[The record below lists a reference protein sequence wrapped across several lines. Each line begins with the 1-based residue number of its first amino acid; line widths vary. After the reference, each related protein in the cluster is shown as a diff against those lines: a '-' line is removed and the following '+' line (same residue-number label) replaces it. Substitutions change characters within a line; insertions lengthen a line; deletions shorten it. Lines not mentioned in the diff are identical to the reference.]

1 MPIIDEKFKEY
12 IPLLEGTIQI
22 IKEMGIHIEE
32 MRERH
37 VKVVLPL
44 APNMN
49 HIGTMYA
56 GSLFTVGEY
65 LGGPMFFAS
74 FDHTKYYP
82 IVKALSIQYRR
93 PATTDVTVER
103 RLSEEEVEAVRKE
116 ADAKGKADWKMDL
129 ELKDKSG
136 QVCCFMQGVWQMRR
150 M

>member
-1 MPIIDEKFKEY
+1 MPIINEKFKGY
-12 IPLLEGTIQI
+12 IPRLEGTIQI

-44 APNMN
+44 APNIN

-93 PATTDVTVER
+93 PATTDVTVEAS
-103 RLSEEEVEAVRKE
+103 LSEEEVEAVQKE

-150 M
+150 R

>member
-32 MRERH
+32 MRDRY

-44 APNMN
+44 APNLN

-65 LGGPMFFAS
+65 LGGPMFVAS

-93 PATTDVTVER
+93 PATTDVTVEAS
-103 RLSEEEVEAVRKE
+103 LSKEEVAAVQKE
-116 ADAKGKADWKMDL
+116 ADANGKADWKMDL

-136 QVCCFMQGVWQMRR
+136 QVCCLMQGVWQMRST
-150 M
+150 

>member
-32 MRERH
+32 MHERH

-44 APNMN
+44 APNIN

-82 IVKALSIQYRR
+82 IVKALSIQYHR
-93 PATTDVTVER
+93 PATTDVTVEAS
-103 RLSEEEVEAVRKE
+103 LSEEEVEAVQKE

>member
-1 MPIIDEKFKEY
+1 MPIIDNKFKEY

-32 MRERH
+32 MRDRY

-44 APNMN
+44 APNIN

-65 LGGPMFFAS
+65 IGGPIFFAS

-93 PATTDVTVER
+93 PATTDVTVEAS
-103 RLSEEEVEAVRKE
+103 LSKEDVEAVQRE
-116 ADAKGKADWKMDL
+116 ADAKGKAAWKMDL
-129 ELKDKSG
+129 ELQDKSG
-136 QVCCFMQGVWQMRR
+136 QVCCLMQGVWQMRR
-150 M
+150 T

>member
-82 IVKALSIQYRR
+82 IVKALFIQYRR
-93 PATTDVTVER
+93 PATTDVTVEAS
-103 RLSEEEVEAVRKE
+103 LSEEEVEAVRKE

>member
-1 MPIIDEKFKEY
+1 MPIIDDKFKEF

-32 MRERH
+32 MRDRY

-44 APNMN
+44 APNIN

-65 LGGPMFFAS
+65 LGGPMFVAS

-93 PATTDVTVER
+93 PVTTDVTVEAS
-103 RLSEEEVEAVRKE
+103 LSEEEVAAIQSE

-129 ELKDKSG
+129 ELKDESG
-136 QVCCFMQGVWQMRR
+136 QVCCLMQGVWQMRR
-150 M
+150 T

>member
-22 IKEMGIHIEE
+22 IKEMDIHIEE
-32 MRERH
+32 MRDRY

-44 APNMN
+44 APNIN

-93 PATTDVTVER
+93 PATTDVTAEAS
-103 RLSEEEVEAVRKE
+103 LSKEEVEAVQKE
-116 ADAKGKADWKMDL
+116 ADANGKADWKMDL

>member
-32 MRERH
+32 MRDRY

-44 APNMN
+44 APNIN

-65 LGGPMFFAS
+65 IGGPIFFAS

-93 PATTDVTVER
+93 PATTDVTVEAS
-103 RLSEEEVEAVRKE
+103 LSKEEVEAVQKE

-136 QVCCFMQGVWQMRR
+136 QVCCLMQGVWQMRR
-150 M
+150 T

>member
-1 MPIIDEKFKEY
+1 MQIIDEKFKQY

-32 MRERH
+32 MRDRY

-44 APNMN
+44 APNIN

-65 LGGPMFFAS
+65 VGGPIFVAS
-74 FDHTKYYP
+74 FDPTKYYP
-82 IVKALSIQYRR
+82 IVKSLSIQYRR
-93 PATTDVTVER
+93 PVTTDVTVEAS
-103 RLSEEEVEAVRKE
+103 LSAEEVEVIQRE

-129 ELKDKSG
+129 ELKDGSG
-136 QVCCFMQGVWQMRR
+136 QICCLMQGVWQMRR
-150 M
+150 S

>member
-32 MRERH
+32 MRDRY

-44 APNMN
+44 APNIN

-65 LGGPMFFAS
+65 IGGPIFFAS

-93 PATTDVTVER
+93 PATTDVTVEAS
-103 RLSEEEVEAVRKE
+103 LSKEDVEAVQRE
-116 ADAKGKADWKMDL
+116 ADAKGKAAWKMDL
-129 ELKDKSG
+129 ELQDKSG
-136 QVCCFMQGVWQMRR
+136 QVCCLMQGVWQMRR
-150 M
+150 T

>member
-1 MPIIDEKFKEY
+1 MPIIDEKFKEL

-32 MRERH
+32 MRDRY

-44 APNMN
+44 APNIN

-65 LGGPMFFAS
+65 IGGPLFFAS
-74 FDHTKYYP
+74 FDRTKYYP

-93 PATTDVTVER
+93 LATTDITVEAS
-103 RLSEEEVEAVRKE
+103 LSIEDVEAMQRE
-116 ADAKGKADWKMDL
+116 ADVKGKADWKMDL
-129 ELKDKSG
+129 ELKDQSG
-136 QVCCFMQGVWQMRR
+136 QVCCLMQGVWQMRKT
-150 M
+150 

>member
-1 MPIIDEKFKEY
+1 MIDEKFKEH

-22 IKEMGIHIEE
+22 IKEMGIHIAE
-32 MRERH
+32 MHDRH

-44 APNMN
+44 APNIN

-93 PATTDVTVER
+93 PATTDVTVEAS
-103 RLSEEEVEAVRKE
+103 LSEEEVEAVKKE

-136 QVCCFMQGVWQMRR
+136 QVCCLMQGVWQMRR

>member
-12 IPLLEGTIQI
+12 IPLLEGMIQI

-44 APNMN
+44 APNIN

-93 PATTDVTVER
+93 PATTDVTVEAS
-103 RLSEEEVEAVRKE
+103 LSEEEVEAVQKE